1 MRTRL
6 EKDNMNTIRSLI
18 KQSPLVAFFLLA
30 LLLPWIG
37 GPLSD
42 WIYNGTILSIVFALP
57 LACLVAS
64 PLIAALV
71 VTGVCEGKAGV
82 KRLLSQFT
90 RWRVGLRWYAVALLL
105 PPVIYLSAIYVNV
118 LMGAPAPSMGQFGT
132 WSTVLMTFALRLVN
146 PFDGPVM
153 EELGW
158 RGFALPRLQKR
169 FSPLVANLILGVVVV
184 LWHVRYLPGGDYAW
198 IYAPATLAFTLIAG
212 WLYHRTGGSLLLA
225 LLLHVTDGLIRPQ
238 ELGFVGAAAT
248 RMVWL
253 PVMVYVAV
261 ATGLLITNWRWWT
274 ATADR
279 QSVERSP
286 VLRVA

>member
-1 MRTRL
+1 
-6 EKDNMNTIRSLI
+6 MNSLSSLI

-30 LLLPWIG
+30 LILPWIG
-37 GPLSD
+37 DPLSD

-57 LACLVAS
+57 VACLVAS

-71 VTGVCEGKAGV
+71 VTGVTEGKAGV
-82 KRLLSQFT
+82 KRLLGQFT

-105 PPVIYLSAIYVNV
+105 PPAIYLGAIYVNG
-118 LMGAPAPSMGQFGT
+118 LLGAPVPGVAQLGT
-132 WSTVLMTFALRLVN
+132 WSTLLMTFALRLVN

-158 RGFALPRLQKR
+158 RGFAQPRLQQR
-169 FSPLVANLILGVVVV
+169 FSPLVANLILGAIVV

-198 IYAPATLAFTLIAG
+198 IYAPATLAFTLIAA
-212 WLYHRTGGSLLLA
+212 WLYNRTGGSLLLA

-238 ELGFVGAAAT
+238 ELGLVGAAAT
-248 RMVWL
+248 RMMWL

-261 ATGLLITNWRWWT
+261 ATGLLMINWRWWT
-274 ATADR
+274 GREENRAVRHQTALE
-279 QSVERSP
+279 SAASN
-286 VLRVA
+286 

>member
-1 MRTRL
+1 
-6 EKDNMNTIRSLI
+6 MNTIRSLI

-212 WLYHRTGGSLLLA
+212 WLYHRTDGSLLLA
-225 LLLHVTDGLIRPQ
+225 LLLHVMDGLIRPQ

-248 RMVWL
+248 RIVWL

-274 ATADR
+274 GGEVSSTVRHHTALE
-279 QSVERSP
+279 SVASN
-286 VLRVA
+286 

>member
-1 MRTRL
+1 
-6 EKDNMNTIRSLI
+6 MNTIRAQI

-42 WIYNGTILSIVFALP
+42 WLYNGTILSIVFALP
-57 LACLVAS
+57 VACLVVS
-64 PLIAALV
+64 PLLAALV
-71 VTGVCEGKAGV
+71 VTGVTEGNAAV

-105 PPVIYLSAIYVNV
+105 PPAIYLSAIYVNV
-118 LMGAPAPSMGQFGT
+118 FMGAPAPSLAQFGS
-132 WSTVLMTFALRLVN
+132 WSTLLLTFALRLVN
-146 PFDGPVM
+146 PFDGPLM

-158 RGFALPRLQKR
+158 RGFAQPSLQKR
-169 FSPLVANLILGVVVV
+169 FSPLVANLILGIVVV
-184 LWHVRYLPGGDYAW
+184 LWHLRYLPGGDYAW

-212 WLYHRTGGSLLLA
+212 WLYQRTGGSLLLA

-238 ELGFVGAAAT
+238 GLGFVGVAAA
-248 RMVWL
+248 RIVWL

-261 ATGLLITNWRWWT
+261 ATGLLIINWRWWT
-274 ATADR
+274 QTDESSAPMVDSIHQ
-279 QSVERSP
+279 QSIEASHV
-286 VLRVA
+286 